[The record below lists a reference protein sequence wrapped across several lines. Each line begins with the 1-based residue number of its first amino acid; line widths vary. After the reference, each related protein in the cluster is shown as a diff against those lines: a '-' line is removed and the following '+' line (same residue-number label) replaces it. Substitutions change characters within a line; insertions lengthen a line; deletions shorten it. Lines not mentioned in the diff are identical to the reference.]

1 MMTTLDIHAASPDE
15 LAAAHRNVFDIWSK
29 GLPLE
34 EHLRL
39 RLESPKHGLANWY
52 VGTLAGQ
59 VVVSLGCYPLVLS
72 YRGELVP
79 GFSIGSVYTVKE
91 FRGHGFAPQLLEWVE
106 RQQRDVGAQIGLL
119 YSDINPDYYARLG
132 YVLCP
137 SLEGWREVSDVVL
150 PDTLAH
156 HLVEISA
163 TDRWP
168 ELGRL
173 YDTYHGAMPLSIARN
188 AAYWRSLL
196 ERYTEDRFFA
206 LVDRNDNWHGYVRI
220 GVNGQVWRITDY
232 ALADQSLD
240 LAEAL
245 YAACFEFARA
255 SDAKRFGGWLP
266 DHPSARQFFDLTPR
280 HTEITMLKS
289 LDATRPLDDEL
300 IELTSRFCE
309 IDHV

>member
-1 MMTTLDIHAASPDE
+1 MMTTLDIHAASPDD

-39 RLESPKHGLANWY
+39 RLESPKHRLANWY
-52 VGTLAGQ
+52 VGSLAGQ
-59 VVVSLGCYPLVLS
+59 VVVSLGCYPLVFS

-91 FRGHGFAPQLLEWVE
+91 FRGQGFAPQLLEWVE

-137 SLEGWREVSDVVL
+137 SLEGWREVSEVASSDA
-150 PDTLAH
+150 LAY
-156 HLVEISA
+156 HLVEIA
-163 TDRWP
+163 AADRWP

-173 YDTYHGAMPLSIARN
+173 YDTYHGAMPLSIARD
-188 AAYWRSLL
+188 AAYWRALL

-206 LVDRNDNWHGYVRI
+206 LVDKNGGWHGYVRI
-220 GVNGQVWRITDY
+220 GVSGTTCRITDY

-245 YAACFEFARA
+245 YATCFEFTRA
-255 SDAKRFGGWLP
+255 SGAERFGGWLP

-280 HTEITMLKS
+280 RTEITMLKS

-300 IELTSRFCE
+300 VELTSRFCE